1 MTTTERDVKRLRAT
15 QVGFTMRAYRESFVS
30 EDGQKG
36 LTQEGL
42 LQRMAS
48 VDSEYGERFSHA
60 TVSRWESGSTRPNLQ
75 RLRTFGK
82 ALGLSPTEVAGLVL
96 LAGLAPDF
104 QTASDL
110 SIGNEWVTHDE
121 PSPAVDED
129 VETQPHERVPS
140 LLPAVLRFVFLRCL
154 PLGVLITAGGYA
166 LSLFSWDDSWM
177 PAVYVCLAIALV
189 MAQGIFVPD
198 RDAGLREFF
207 WVSLFLL
214 LSTPLL
220 QFAPIHMDHY
230 GLYRIGD
237 FAGTHLPYMLA
248 LLFNLVLAAS
258 AGLLFHLLWLRR
270 FPQGGVGG
278 NVLQRAVSVALPPVA
293 IVYGVVILLSN
304 VSVWIQFAVLMPTLA
319 AIFTGLLALRDPT
332 INPSDSDRQFLL
344 WTITTVAIVSST
356 MGLVV
361 IILIYVSPDL
371 PTVLPDHNLLR
382 SWDLDFTALGYT
394 EREALE
400 RVNMGYMWHAMLLF
414 AYMGFVV
421 GGSLLVGLYRLG
433 SGKGERP
440 DVDTSAAEA
449 SATAVGLAR
458 R

>member
-1 MTTTERDVKRLRAT
+1 MTKPERDVQRLRSA

-30 EDGQKG
+30 EDGHRG

-75 RLRTFGK
+75 RLQTFGK

-110 SIGNEWVTHDE
+110 SVGSEGLRPDE
-121 PSPAVDED
+121 PSPTVAED
-129 VETQPHERVPS
+129 VETQDHELIPS
-140 LLPAVLRFVFLRCL
+140 LLSAVLRFVFLRCL
-154 PLGVLITAGGYA
+154 PLGIFIVASGYA
-166 LSLFSWDDSWM
+166 LSHFSWDDSWI
-177 PAVYVCLAIALV
+177 PAVYVCIVIALV
-189 MAQGIFVPD
+189 TGQGIFAPD

-207 WVSLFLL
+207 WVSMFLL

-237 FAGTHLPYMLA
+237 FAGTHMPYMLA
-248 LLFNLVLAAS
+248 LLLNLALAAS
-258 AGLLFHLLWLRR
+258 AGLMFHRLWVRHSSQSSVDGR
-270 FPQGGVGG
+270 A
-278 NVLQRAVSVALPPVA
+278 LQRAVSVVLPPVGL
-293 IVYGVVILLSN
+293 VYAVVILLSN
-304 VSVWIQFAVLMPTLA
+304 VSVWIQFAVLMPTLGG
-319 AIFTGLLALRDPT
+319 IFSGLLILRDPS

-344 WTITTVAIVSST
+344 RTISTVAIVAST

-361 IILIYVSPDL
+361 VVLIYVSPDL

-382 SWDLDFTALGYT
+382 SWDLDFDELGYT
-394 EREALE
+394 EEEALE
-400 RVNMGYMWHAMLLF
+400 RLNMGYMWHAMLVF
-414 AYMGFVV
+414 AYMGFGV

-433 SGKGERP
+433 SVKAGRS
-440 DVDTSAAEA
+440 DVGYSAAEY
-449 SATAVGLAR
+449 STSKG
-458 R
+458 